1 MKAKHRMSLFGIFL
15 IVLMSLSDMSIFAA
29 TRTFDGGP
37 GGTGTEWQTA
47 ANWSSDTKPT
57 STDDAV
63 IPVGFTVQVD
73 EDANVNNLTVA
84 GVLEPNGS
92 SSRVMTIERDLTVSA
107 GGEIHYTD
115 SDLGSSTG
123 RMSWVFNGVDGGTN
137 FINNTGGASS
147 DLQFY
152 NVTLDGDMI
161 TTATKGSFYIYGSF
175 TSTGGNFTAA
185 DGDGIIYFNEDASS
199 TSQTITPNGANFT
212 FDDLYLTGTTSSLET
227 NEEINVLGNLNVA
240 SGNSFVVT
248 GAALKIGAS
257 AASSTIT
264 PDGTLTF
271 ATGSTLDIDDACV
284 LAGNL
289 PSFAGTVDIAA
300 SKTFTVAPNYEISGT
315 GSLTTAAASG
325 IEIEDGDGVAGVF
338 NLSGSHSIDDATDYI
353 IANGS
358 LGFSGLSITKIDD
371 LYIGDD
377 DTDDETVTGTES
389 FTMTGG
395 LIIMD
400 DASSGN
406 EFTTNSGTITMSGTS
421 KTITS
426 NGETIDIYALDIAG
440 SITSD
445 NTTLLTINN
454 FLGTSGSGTFTMD
467 YSAGA
472 TNILTFDA
480 DATMY
485 DRSASSESAASIAI
499 GDNNTIVVTGTLTLA
514 SDLYLYQATTGG
526 ISVSAAGV
534 LDFQANSI
542 EFNNHADFT
551 TAAAATLKTSIGGG
565 FAANLLT
572 TTASANSV
580 LTIDNATDYVYNSG
594 ATDLGFELAGGNGGA
609 RADITTVDDITI
621 DGAVIIGDYLDGGT
635 STLSSSGNFTLT
647 SGTFTPTV
655 ASDDVLDFTG
665 AKTITNSAASAHDLK
680 FGKVLVSG
688 TIETSGD
695 FHFAST
701 LADALDVTGTL
712 NANTNDS
719 HIYFDGAGGVVSIDG
734 NGGTINFHD
743 LTISGGNAAIDATMT
758 DMQIEGDLTLSGTGN
773 LTGAAASDVDFSG
786 ATAQTIEIGA
796 NALSLDIVTVSNTS
810 GGVTTDD
817 DMTFGNNAGLVTL
830 SGAGGFIQTAGT
842 VTKASTGNLVTG
854 SATFNILS
862 IAAATT
868 VTGDHSIRKE
878 LRGAGT
884 YNQTGGTVT
893 FLGDATDL
901 DGDAD
906 TGADGKKQC
915 SVDLSADGLTFQPNG
930 VTVPSDVE
938 LKISVATAATNTVN
952 FSVDGRL
959 ELDAATSVITTTGGA
974 MAFNAGS
981 DLHISAGASGMGTL
995 IAGTGTVTLDSAASI
1010 IFTGTMTDLEMGTM
1024 PPAYAGTGGS
1034 GAAAAGKVDVIRNIT
1049 FNAGAI
1055 ALTADESMTVNGN
1068 VKNLSVT
1075 DFGAATAGTF
1085 TLGGVADVTNTGGG
1099 DFDFWAL
1106 EVYGTATNSADNI
1119 NITGTGDGGLSV
1131 MSGGSLT
1138 ASSGTITLVDDDGA
1152 ALINIANNASAASD
1166 FTAHDLAF
1174 AAGATNVNF
1183 NSAITIAGSLYL
1195 NAAATVAGGTSSSVA
1210 FTGNSETI
1218 STEANSGLT
1227 LQDVSVEGGVV
1238 VQGDFTS
1245 VVAGDFTVTSI
1256 GDFSM
1261 TEGEIQFV
1269 ENNSGTQTITNNGSL
1284 QFHDFEMN
1292 SSAADYLLV
1301 GDDMTVN
1308 GNFVI
1313 TQGRF
1318 QADADNTITLDG
1330 TGSLD
1335 NADNDELDLQLE
1347 NVVISGGTRTLGD
1360 DAQVKGNFTVNSG
1373 GTFATGA
1380 TTDII
1385 HMDSTGTKT
1394 IINNGTLTF
1403 GGLTI
1408 GDMTSNVVT
1417 TTSDFTVSGDMVVG
1431 GSTNTGESFT
1441 ATSGVITFTGAP
1453 GLINNQTGTA
1463 VNFTLN
1469 SVTVPTGDHL
1479 NVEGGASEQYYIN
1492 GDLTV
1497 AGTGVFDGLN
1507 AGTSKIWFGGA
1518 AEQTISLGSAATPMF
1533 VYDMTL
1539 NNANGIKLTSTNT
1552 NIAED
1557 QFDVANI
1564 LRLQNGD
1571 IDLNG
1576 NNIITF
1582 DYDANPTSKLNET
1595 DGNTVKNSGLSSST
1609 GHAVGKRTYAA
1620 ATSNSNLAGLGARIT
1635 ATANPG
1641 LVTVKRYHTQ
1651 RTIGG
1656 DVQASRYY
1664 GITSANGSLSGKLV
1678 MEYDESELGA
1688 LSESNLIM
1696 LRSTDETNGPWYK
1709 QTATLNTS
1717 LNRLS
1722 TESNTI
1728 TQFTGDNEFWTL
1740 GTPDVVSATQLTDN
1754 LADNPLASGSDG
1766 NTIFG
1771 VQFTSNGAVEITDVR
1786 FNLGRALGATVDFS
1800 DFEIFYSAD
1809 SDPATTGDNVTL
1821 LSGTAAT
1828 AGISGASTGDSYV
1841 EFDLDGQSVGSAYV
1855 TVNQGSPVNYFL
1867 RVDPIESL
1875 TASTSTITP
1884 AMTEAQVTVTNGV
1897 VEPFTLNGTIYS
1909 FLPSI
1914 EVTENFIGVSQGPLV
1929 VGQDDVP
1936 IWGFKAELTSTTGLP
1951 GYTGFTLKFDNDPS
1965 AVFDNVKFYVSTDA
1979 DFSTT
1984 ADNTEI
1990 TLTTETIGSS
2000 SIVFGFAERKLNG
2013 SGSPKYYFVT
2023 ADVKSTIDQS
2033 VSDITPRMVFADITS
2048 TNAGIRGTDIDGSAL
2063 DSVVGYTYDFF
2074 NSRVTASTDYNP
2086 AASNLGRNFAKQPIF
2101 NFTLTPDD
2109 GQSVDFTKVI
2119 THVSLS
2125 NAYFVDFANWELFN
2139 DANNDGYGVTSE
2151 RVALGTLDSTA
2162 TKGNL
2167 TFNMIATETITSA
2180 TNYII
2185 AVKPKS
2191 TASVGGTIGVY
2202 IPDENYI
2209 YVSSPAKVNS
2219 GGPFPATTVTHTIR
2233 NNGTATKLEFVP
2245 GYDSTVVS
2253 GSTLSFVARA
2263 IDASG
2268 YPTTVSGAT
2277 NLTLTK
2283 VSGTGTLGGTAT
2295 GTIASGESTVAIA
2308 PSFSTASTNLL
2319 FNIVDDAAGL
2329 TSSDN
2334 SSSITIYGAAPA
2346 TNNGSITL
2354 DAATA
2359 TTIPISRII
2368 AATPT
2373 SGAKRIVVMRQGFS
2387 PADPVNGVDYT
2398 ASTDIG
2404 SAGDVG
2410 TGQTAAGSYV
2420 IYDGTSNGAISITVR
2435 GLVPDTRYYFKIFE
2449 YNGSGATTSYITS
2462 SAFTSESNK
2471 NPTSKKT
2478 TTGSFS
2484 SISDSTTAANIPTD
2498 VDVTSTI
2505 SDSLDVDFFKFRV
2518 PNSKNNILIRISD
2531 LTADC
2536 RVELYDNSGN
2546 NPATMSLL
2554 RTTNISST
2562 SDEVL
2567 ILNGLTNGPYILRI
2581 YAAERDNFTTASY
2594 TLRVSTSANEIMS
2607 VTN

>member
-1 MKAKHRMSLFGIFL
+1 
-15 IVLMSLSDMSIFAA
+15 MSIFAA

-37 GGTGTEWQTA
+37 GGTGTEWKTA

-63 IPVGFTVQVD
+63 IPVGFTVKVD

-227 NEEINVLGNLNVA
+227 NEEINVLGDLNVA
-240 SGNSFVVT
+240 SGNSFVIT

-264 PDGTLTF
+264 PAGTLTF

-325 IEIEDGDGVAGVF
+325 IEVEDGDGVAGVF

-371 LYIGDD
+371 LYIGDND
-377 DTDDETVTGTES
+377 NADETVTGTES

-395 LIIMD
+395 LIIIND
-400 DASSGN
+400 PNAGAGN
-406 EFTTNSGTITMSGTS
+406 NFTTNSGTITMSGTS
-421 KTITS
+421 KTITT
-426 NGETIDIYALDIAG
+426 NGEVCDFNALDIAG
-440 SITSD
+440 TVELEASA
-445 NTTLLTINN
+445 TIIVND
-454 FLGTSGSGTFTMD
+454 FLGTSGSGTFTVAN
-467 YSAGA
+467 SPAA
-472 TNILTFDA
+472 STAITFDGT
-480 DATMY
+480 DGEIY
-485 DRSASSESAASIAI
+485 DRSGTSEALSSIFI
-499 GDNNTIVVTGTLTLA
+499 GDRNLVNVTGTLALA
-514 SDLYLYQATTGG
+514 SNLYFYNPTNVAGG
-526 ISVSAAGV
+526 LSVAAAGT
-534 LDFQANSI
+534 LDFQDHLIRLNTNA
-542 EFNNHADFT
+542 EFT
-551 TAAAATLKTSIGGG
+551 TAAGSTLKTALPAGIAGNITADGGAG
-565 FAANLLT
+565 EVITL
-572 TTASANSV
+572 
-580 LTIDNATDYVYNSG
+580 DNATDYVFNSG
-594 ATDLGFELAGGNGGA
+594 ATDLGFENAGGNGGG
-609 RADITTVDDITI
+609 RADITTSDDITI
-621 DGAVIIGDYLDGGT
+621 DGAVIVGDYLDGAA
-635 STLSSSGNFTLT
+635 STFTVNGNFTLT

-655 ASDDVLDFTG
+655 TSTDVLEFAGT
-665 AKTITNSAASAHDLK
+665 KTITNSAASAHDLK
-680 FGKVLVSG
+680 FAKVLVTG
-688 TIETSGD
+688 TTTTSGD
-695 FHFAST
+695 FHFASR
-701 LADALDVTGTL
+701 LADALDVHGTL
-712 NANTNDS
+712 DATTNDS
-719 HIYFDGAGGVVSIDG
+719 HIYFDGTGGAVSIDG
-734 NGGTINFHD
+734 GKVGSVGAINFHD
-743 LTISGGNAAIDATMT
+743 LTLSGGNVALDATMT

-773 LTGAAASDVDFSG
+773 LTGAAASDVNFSG
-786 ATAQTIEIGA
+786 SAAQTIEIGA
-796 NALSLDIVTVSNTS
+796 NALSLDIVTVSNSS

-817 DMTFGNNAGLVTL
+817 DMTFGNNAGIVTL
-830 SGAGGFIQTAGT
+830 SGTGGFNQTSGT
-842 VTKASTGNLVTG
+842 LTKASTGALVNG

-884 YNQTGGTVT
+884 YNQTSGTVT

-901 DGDAD
+901 DTDTD
-906 TGADGKKQC
+906 TGADSKKQC
-915 SVDLSADGLTFQPNG
+915 AVDLAGDGLTFQPDG
-930 VTVPSDVE
+930 LIVPSDVE
-938 LKISVATAATNTVN
+938 LRVSVAVANTNTIDFEIN
-952 FSVDGRL
+952 GRL
-959 ELDAATSVITTTGGA
+959 ELDDAAAIITTTGGNLW
-974 MAFNAGS
+974 FNSGS
-981 DLHISAGASGMGTL
+981 ALHISSGVGGMDDLL
-995 IAGTGTVTLDSAASI
+995 IGTGTVSLDSATSV
-1010 IFTGTMTDLEMGTM
+1010 IFTGTMTDLGMGTM
-1024 PPAYAGTGGS
+1024 PPAFQGTGGS
-1034 GAAAAGKVDVIRNIT
+1034 GGAAAGQVDILRDIT
-1049 FNAGAI
+1049 FNAGAVV
-1055 ALTADESMTVNGN
+1055 LTADEDLTVNGN
-1068 VKNLSVT
+1068 VKNLSAT
-1075 DFGAATAGTF
+1075 NFGSATGGTF
-1085 TLGGVADVTNTGGG
+1085 TLGGVANVTNTGGG
-1099 DFDFWAL
+1099 DFDLWAL
-1106 EVYGTATNSADNI
+1106 EVTGAATNSADNI
-1119 NITGTGDGGLSV
+1119 NIRGTGVGGFSV
-1131 MSGGSLT
+1131 ISGGSLT

-1152 ALINIANNASAASD
+1152 GTNDIINNASSASA
-1166 FTAHDLAF
+1166 FTVHDLAF
-1174 AAGATNVNF
+1174 AAGATATDF
-1183 NSAITIAGSLYL
+1183 NSAITVAGSLYL
-1195 NAAATVAGGTSSSVA
+1195 NAAADVDGGTSSSVA

-1227 LQDVSVEGGVV
+1227 LQDVSVAGGVV

-1245 VVAGDFTVTSI
+1245 IVAGDFTVTSV

-1292 SSAADYLLV
+1292 SSAADFLLV

-1308 GNFVI
+1308 GDFVI

-1335 NADNDELDLQLE
+1335 NADNDELDLQFE
-1347 NVVISGGTRTLGD
+1347 NVVISGGTRTMGD
-1360 DAQVKGNFTVNSG
+1360 DVQVKGNFTVNSG

-1380 TTDII
+1380 TTDIV
-1385 HMDSTGTKT
+1385 HMDSTGTKV

-1441 ATSGVITFTGAP
+1441 ATSGVVTFTGAP

-1507 AGTSKIWFGGA
+1507 GGTSKIWFGGA

-1564 LRLQNGD
+1564 LRLQDGD

-1595 DGNTVKNSGLSSST
+1595 DGNTVKNSGLSTST

-1688 LSESNLIM
+1688 LTESNLIM

-1800 DFEIFYSAD
+1800 DFELFYSAD
-1809 SDPATTGDNVTL
+1809 SDPATTGDNVSL

-1841 EFDLDGQSVGSAYV
+1841 EFDLDGQSVSSAYV

-1897 VEPFTLNGTIYS
+1897 VEPFTLNGTNYS

-1929 VGQDDVP
+1929 VGQNDVP

-1984 ADNTEI
+1984 GDNTEI

-2000 SIVFGFAERKLNG
+2000 SIVFGFGERKLNG

-2033 VSDITPRMVFADITS
+2033 VSDITPRMVFSDITS

-2074 NSRVTASTDYNP
+2074 NSRVTASTDFNP
-2086 AASNLGRNFAKQPIF
+2086 TASNIGRNFAKQPIF

-2109 GQSVDFTKVI
+2109 GQSVDFTKVV

-2180 TNYII
+2180 TNYIL

-2209 YVSSPAKVNS
+2209 YVSSPAKVNA

-2283 VSGTGTLGGTAT
+2283 VSGTGTLGGTTT

-2308 PSFSTASTNLL
+2308 PSFTTASTNLL

-2334 SSSITIYGAAPA
+2334 SSSITIYDAAPS
-2346 TNNGSITL
+2346 TNDGTITFGT
-2354 DAATA
+2354 ATA
-2359 TTIPISRII
+2359 TTIPITAIN
-2368 AATPT
+2368 AASTPGT
-2373 SGAKRIVVMRQGFS
+2373 KRIVVLRQGFS

-2420 IYDGTSNGAISITVR
+2420 IYDGTSDGAISITIR

-2449 YNGSGATTSYITS
+2449 YNGSGTTASYITS
-2462 SAFTSESNK
+2462 SAFTSEASK

-2505 SDSLDVDFFKFRV
+2505 SDSTDVDFFKFRV

-2531 LTADC
+2531 LSADC
-2536 RVELYDNSGN
+2536 KVELYDNSGN

-2554 RTTNISST
+2554 RTSNISST

-2581 YAAERDNFTTASY
+2581 YAAERDNFTTATY